1 MKKRKTVEIVKN
13 TNVRRKIWRTE
24 IRVTRAL
31 PTIGEKTN
39 PSGKEAQVIPKFVA
53 LLVLSDAPAM

>member
-1 MKKRKTVEIVKN
+1 MKNKKSVETVKK

-31 PTIGEKTN
+31 PTIGEKTK
-39 PSGKEAQVIPKFVA
+39 PSGKEAQVIPKLVA
-53 LLVLSDAPAM
+53 LLARSDAPAM